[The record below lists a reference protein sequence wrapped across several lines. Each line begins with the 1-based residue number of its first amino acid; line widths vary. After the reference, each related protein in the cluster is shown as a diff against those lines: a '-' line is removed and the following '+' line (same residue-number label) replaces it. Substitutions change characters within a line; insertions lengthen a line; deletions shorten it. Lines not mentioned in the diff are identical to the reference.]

1 MLRWKHKGVCEH
13 LRWLS
18 DWRGK
23 DEEQT
28 DDTVKSVSYRLY
40 IKDGHHSITE
50 QQPEGLKRK
59 KTPLKTSQC

>member
-59 KTPLKTSQC
+59 KPL